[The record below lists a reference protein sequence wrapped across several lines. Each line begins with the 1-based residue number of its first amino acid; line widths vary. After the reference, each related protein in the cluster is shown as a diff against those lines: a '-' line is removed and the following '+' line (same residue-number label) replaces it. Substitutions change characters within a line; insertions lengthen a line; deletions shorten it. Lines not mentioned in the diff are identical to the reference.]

1 MNILT
6 FDIEDWYN
14 CDFITQ
20 DFNWDKFEVR
30 IYENLYRILEE
41 LEKRNIKGTFFCLG
55 WIAENHPDVVKAI
68 AREGHQ
74 LGCHSYQHELSYRFD
89 RSGFLKDTEKSKK
102 LIEDLIG
109 QPINAFRAPGFSIS
123 ENNIWALEVL
133 TELGFEY
140 DCSIFPAKH
149 DYGGFVNYG
158 KVEPVT
164 LLLPNG
170 ASLKEFPIN
179 IIKVFG
185 NNVVFSGGG
194 FFRFFP
200 YTLIRHWAKK
210 SPYMMT
216 YFHPRDFDPGQ
227 PMVQTLP
234 FMRKFKSY
242 VGLSTSFSKFQRLLD
257 DFEFVDI
264 RKADELIDWER
275 TRMIK
280 L

>member
-1 MNILT
+1 
-6 FDIEDWYN
+6 
-14 CDFITQ
+14 
-20 DFNWDKFEVR
+20 
-30 IYENLYRILEE
+30 
-41 LEKRNIKGTFFCLG
+41 
-55 WIAENHPDVVKAI
+55 
-68 AREGHQ
+68 
-74 LGCHSYQHELSYRFD
+74 
-89 RSGFLKDTEKSKK
+89 
-102 LIEDLIG
+102 
-109 QPINAFRAPGFSIS
+109 
-123 ENNIWALEVL
+123 
-133 TELGFEY
+133 
-140 DCSIFPAKH
+140 
-149 DYGGFVNYG
+149 
-158 KVEPVT
+158 
-164 LLLPNG
+164 
-170 ASLKEFPIN
+170 LKEFPIN